1 VGAGYGQHAH
11 GHPQTNHVPIENA
24 HISTVILFV
33 CGINRK
39 GVFMSAENDISPIE
53 RLALMA
59 RQDDGEPEEIRLK
72 MISFRVPVDLVASTD
87 ALAQLTGQ
95 SRNTTMIDLLRAG
108 VYAVVNELDDPSTYH
123 AICEHLLGE

>member
-1 VGAGYGQHAH
+1 M
-11 GHPQTNHVPIENA
+11 ND
-24 HISTVILFV
+24 
-33 CGINRK
+33 RD
-39 GVFMSAENDISPIE
+39 DISPIE

-59 RQDDGEPEEIRLK
+59 RQDDDEPEEVRLK

-108 VYAVVNELDDPSTYH
+108 VYAVVNELDDRGSYET
-123 AICEHLLGE
+123 IVEHLLGE